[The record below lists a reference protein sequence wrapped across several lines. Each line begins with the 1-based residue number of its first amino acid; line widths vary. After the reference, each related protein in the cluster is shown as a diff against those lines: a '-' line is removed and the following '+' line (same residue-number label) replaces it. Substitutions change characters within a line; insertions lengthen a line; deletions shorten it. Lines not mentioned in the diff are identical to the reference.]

1 MFGAEDFENCDIEIQ
16 QEIEEELQKEAGQ
29 RARQEIPGA
38 AEETAQ
44 TPPAQNEAY
53 GDFIVKYVQNL
64 PGAAEAVSDESFL
77 TVNESFGVLYVP
89 LAQLREI
96 EITSYSYNAIPK
108 CYTYMDT
115 EALNASGITR
125 LQNHPYLKLLGQG
138 TAVAVVDSGIDYR
151 NPVFQNSG
159 GSRILYLW
167 DQTLEGERDARVPYG
182 RLFTKEDIDQAL
194 ALENPLEIVPSM
206 DYNGHGTALAAIA
219 AGNAAPEED
228 FSGAAPEA
236 SLIVVKLKQA
246 KTYLREF
253 YLYPENAEIFQENDV
268 MLGVA
273 YAARFAREAEMP
285 LSVCLGIGSSQ
296 GAHEGT
302 SPLCQYL
309 DYLMGFARISVSV
322 AAGNEGNARHHYT
335 ATLSPQSREATAE
348 LRVAERESGFTME
361 LWGSP
366 PETYVVSV
374 QSPTGE
380 TLEVSRYL
388 GTGTQTLSFVFVET
402 KLLVNYV
409 AIERQ
414 TGNPLVYFRFLHPA
428 AGIWKIRVRMEDGQT
443 SQFHIW
449 LPVTGLISADTYFL
463 ESSPYNTVTSP
474 GDARE
479 SITMTAYQYRDN
491 SLYLNASRGF
501 TPQGIVTPQLSAP
514 GVGIKVPLL
523 TGGFGEASGTS
534 LATAQAA
541 GTAAL
546 LFEWAVIRENERY
559 FSGTNIKNYLQRGA
573 RREEGTAYPNP
584 EWGYGRMDLYRT
596 FQLLT

>member
-1 MFGAEDFENCDIEIQ
+1 MFKAEDFENYQVKVQ
-16 QEIEEELQKEAGQ
+16 QETETETQ
-29 RARQEIPGA
+29 QEIPGGTEA
-38 AEETAQ
+38 SAQ
-44 TPPAQNEAY
+44 IPPAQNEAY
-53 GDFIVKYVQNL
+53 GDFIVKYVQNMHG
-64 PGAAEAVSDESFL
+64 PIDFASDGSFL
-77 TVNESFGVLYVP
+77 AINEIFGVVYIP
-89 LAQLREI
+89 LTDLREI
-96 EITSYSYNAIPK
+96 EITSYSYNSIPK

-125 LQNHPYLKLLGQG
+125 LQNHPYLNLLGRG

-167 DQTLEGERDARVPYG
+167 DQTLEGESDPRVPYG
-182 RLFTKEDIDQAL
+182 RLFTKEDMDRAL
-194 ALENPLEIVPSM
+194 ASEAPLEIVPSQ
-206 DYNGHGTALAAIA
+206 DTNGHGTALAATA
-219 AGNAAPEED
+219 AGNAVPEEN

-246 KTYLREF
+246 KAYLREF
-253 YLYPENAEIFQENDV
+253 YLYPESAEIFQENDV

-273 YAARFAREAEMP
+273 YAARFAREMGTP

-309 DYLMGFARISVSV
+309 DYLMGFTRISVSV

-366 PETYVVSV
+366 PETYVVSI

-402 KLLVNYV
+402 KILVNYV

-474 GDARE
+474 GDTRE

-514 GVGIKVPLL
+514 GVGIRVPLL

-546 LFEWAVIRENERY
+546 LFEWAIIRENERY
-559 FSGTNIKNYLQRGA
+559 FSGTSIKNYLQRGA
-573 RREEGTAYPNP
+573 RRDEGMAYPNP

-596 FQLLT
+596 FELLT